1 MRILGVDTS
10 SRLGSVAIVDGET
23 VVGEISSDAAASF
36 SRQMLGMI
44 ETLLARHGMALNEL
58 DAIAVAAGPGSFTG
72 IRIGLA
78 TAEGISLA
86 AGVPVAGV
94 SSLEAAASAART
106 RGRIAAALDAGG
118 GKVYH
123 ALFDAGGDGLTRIT
137 PDTFSPRAAIA
148 HETGPRVGDGWPDT
162 AALNVSVA
170 AGAALRAGELLAAGA
185 AMETLR
191 AVPNYVQQS
200 AAEKNLNFLPEG

>member
-1 MRILGVDTS
+1 MDTA

-36 SRQMLGMI
+36 SRQLLGMI
-44 ETLLARHGMALNEL
+44 ETLLARHGLSVENL

-86 AGVPVAGV
+86 TGVPVAGI
-94 SSLEAAASAART
+94 SSLEAAASTART

-118 GKVYH
+118 GSVYH
-123 ALFDAGGDGLTRIT
+123 AMFEADGKNITRVT
-137 PDTFSPRAAIA
+137 PDAFSPRAAIA
-148 HETGPRVGDGWPDT
+148 HETGPRVGDGWPDA

-170 AGAALRAGELLAAGA
+170 VGAALRAGKLLAAGA

-200 AAEKNLNFLPEG
+200 AAEKNLNSLQEG

>member
-10 SRLGSVAIVDGET
+10 SRGGSVAIVDGKT

-36 SRQMLGMI
+36 SRQLLGMI
-44 ETLLARHGMALNEL
+44 DTLLARHGFAVENL

-78 TAEGISLA
+78 TAGGISLA
-86 AGVPVAGV
+86 TGKPVAGI

-106 RGRIAAALDAGG
+106 QGRIAVALDASGG
-118 GKVYH
+118 NVYH
-123 ALFDAGGDGLTRIT
+123 ARFEADGDSLTRIT
-137 PDTFSPRAAIA
+137 PDAFSTRAAIA
-148 HETGPRVGDGWPDT
+148 HETGPRVGDGWPDAT
-162 AALNVSVA
+162 ALNVSVA

-200 AAEKNLNFLPEG
+200 AAEKNLNSLQEG

>member
-10 SRLGSVAIVDGET
+10 SRLGSVAIIDGET

-36 SRQMLGMI
+36 SRQLLGMI

-78 TAEGISLA
+78 TAGGISLA

-118 GKVYH
+118 GNVYH
-123 ALFDAGGDGLTRIT
+123 ALFDADGKSITRVT
-137 PDTFSPRAAIA
+137 PDAFSPRAAIA
-148 HETGPRVGDGWPDT
+148 HETGPRVGDGWPDA
-162 AALNVSVA
+162 AALTVSVA
-170 AGAALRAGELLAAGA
+170 AGAALHAGELLTAGA

-200 AAEKNLNFLPEG
+200 AAEKNLNSLQEG

>member
-1 MRILGVDTS
+1 MRILGLDTS
-10 SRLGSVAIVDGET
+10 SRRGSVAIVEGKT
-23 VVGEISSDAAASF
+23 VLGEISSDGAASF
-36 SRQMLGMI
+36 SRQLLGMI
-44 ETLLARHGMALNEL
+44 ETLLASHGLSVKDL

-78 TAEGISLA
+78 TAGGISLA

-94 SSLEAAASAART
+94 SSLEAVASAARAQ
-106 RGRIAAALDAGG
+106 GRIAAALDAGG
-118 GKVYH
+118 GSVYH
-123 ALFDAGGDGLTRIT
+123 ALFDVGGDGLTRIT
-137 PDTFSPRAAIA
+137 PDTFSPRAAVA
-148 HETGPRVGDGWPDT
+148 GETAPRAGDGWPDT

-200 AAEKNLNFLPEG
+200 AAEKNLNFSQEG